1 MHPQEMAEQAQE
13 RFARIRRDPERALF
27 SEYRGTSQSGAVT
40 VWVDMIGKLARVHI
54 APNTLY
60 EGGEMWLTEE
70 ITSAY
75 EAAKRAAE
83 VLDFSMADLVQE
95 LDAAPALKQRVST
108 TSPQRRPEPP
118 PDDESF
124 ENRTVLR

>member
-1 MHPQEMAEQAQE
+1 MAEQAQE

-40 VWVDMIGKLARVHI
+40 VWVDMIGKLSRVHI

-70 ITSAY
+70 IASAY
-75 EAAKRAAE
+75 DAAKRAAE

-95 LDAAPALKQRVST
+95 LDAAPALKERVST
-108 TSPQRRPEPP
+108 TSPQRWPDPP

>member
-1 MHPQEMAEQAQE
+1 MAEQAQE

-27 SEYRGTSQSGAVT
+27 SEYRGISPSGAVT

-60 EGGEMWLTEE
+60 EGGEVWLTEE

-83 VLDFSMADLVQE
+83 VLDFSMADLVRE
-95 LDAAPALKQRVST
+95 LDAAPALKQRISAAK
-108 TSPQRRPEPP
+108 PERRPETPP
-118 PDDESF
+118 EDDSF